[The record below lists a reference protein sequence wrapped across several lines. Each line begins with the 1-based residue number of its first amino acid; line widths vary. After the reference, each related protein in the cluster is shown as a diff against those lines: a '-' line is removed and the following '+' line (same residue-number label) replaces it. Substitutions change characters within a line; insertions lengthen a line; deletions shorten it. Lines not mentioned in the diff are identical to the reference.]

1 MQKNNEMPVV
11 VLPWPPRVLSPN
23 ARVHWAKKS
32 KAAKIYRIACMALPL
47 ESGVRAPEGKVLL
60 SVEFCPPDR
69 RRRDDDNCLA
79 SFKAG
84 RDGIA
89 DALRI
94 DDNRFVTTISMGD
107 PVAGGAVYVRIEGR
121 VSA

>member
-1 MQKNNEMPVV
+1 MTNNNELPAI
-11 VLPWPPRVLSPN
+11 VLPWPPRALSPN

-32 KAAKIYRIACMALPL
+32 KAARIYRIACMALTL
-47 ESGVRAPEGKVLL
+47 ESSMRAPEGRVLL

-94 DDNRFVTTISMGD
+94 DDNRFVTTICMGE
-107 PVAGGAVYVRIEGR
+107 PVKGGAVHVRIQGE

>member
-1 MQKNNEMPVV
+1 MTNNNELPAI
-11 VLPWPPRVLSPN
+11 VLPWPPRTLSPN
-23 ARVHWAKKS
+23 ARVHWGKKS
-32 KAAKIYRIACMALPL
+32 KAAKIYRICCMALTL
-47 ESGVRAPEGKVLL
+47 ESGVRAPEGRVLL

-94 DDNRFVTTISMGD
+94 DDSQFVTTISMGE
-107 PVAGGAVYVRIEGR
+107 PVKGGAVRVRLAGE